1 MPVGNPCSRPT
12 RKSDLPVPPGA
23 TRAAKDSLHS
33 ISVDLPYDRA
43 AARVSPRDSRGLV
56 MSAPQLDILALEPF
70 YGGARRAM
78 LETIVRCSRHRWTVL
93 KLPPRRIERRLAVA
107 ANWFAEQ
114 LTRHWVGRVDLLF
127 TSEAMNLTSLFELM
141 PQIARKPTVVY
152 FHDNQLPDVHT
163 NTDAPLDLVN
173 LSTARAATETWFN
186 SAWHQKAFLARAT
199 SVLERHQELGG
210 LEALWDIQRKM
221 LLVTPPVDMHAVHQA
236 AAAKV
241 RRDPAAL
248 FVETRDADV
257 TLLNKALAILRERGQ
272 PLRLITVG
280 PVLALPADVP
290 RQALPET
297 DDAAHARG
305 LCEAGVFVSVK
316 TDAASDFLVVRGLT
330 AGCRPVLPASGFY
343 PELLPGSLQRSALYD
358 VAPALLADR
367 IQDAIG
373 AYAIPAAA
381 LPAGEIK
388 AALKPFDA
396 IATCREIDEKFEE
409 LVWVRALD

>member
-1 MPVGNPCSRPT
+1 M
-12 RKSDLPVPPGA
+12 
-23 TRAAKDSLHS
+23 
-33 ISVDLPYDRA
+33 IRA
-43 AARVSPRDSRGLV
+43 AARASPRDSRGTV

-93 KLPPRRIERRLAVA
+93 KLPPRRMERRLAVA

-114 LTRHWVGRVDLLF
+114 LTRHWVGRVDLIF

-173 LSTARAATETWFN
+173 ISTAKAATEIWFN

-199 SVLERHQELGG
+199 SVLERHPELGG

-221 LLVTPPVDMHAVHQA
+221 LQVVPPVDLNAVHEA
-236 AAAKV
+236 SATRI
-241 RRDPAAL
+241 RRDPTAL
-248 FVETRDADV
+248 FVETRDGDV
-257 TLLNKALAILRERGQ
+257 GLLNAALAILRQRGQ
-272 PLRLITVG
+272 AMRLITVG
-280 PVLALPADVP
+280 PVVALPADVP

-297 DDAAHARG
+297 DDAAHAKG
-305 LCEAGVFVSVK
+305 MCEAGVIVSVK
-316 TDAASDFLVVRGLT
+316 PEAASDFLVVRGLA

-343 PELLPGSLQRSALYD
+343 PDLLPASLQRGALYD
-358 VAPALLADR
+358 NAPNPLADR
-367 IQDAIG
+367 VQDAIG
-373 AYAIPAAA
+373 AYGIPAAT
-381 LPAGEIK
+381 LSPSDIK
-388 AALKPFDA
+388 TALKPFDA

>member
-1 MPVGNPCSRPT
+1 MDV
-12 RKSDLPVPPGA
+12 A
-23 TRAAKDSLHS
+23 
-33 ISVDLPYDRA
+33 YDGA
-43 AARVSPRDSRGLV
+43 AARAFTRDLRGPP

-173 LSTARAATETWFN
+173 LSTAKAATEIWFN
-186 SAWHQKAFLARAT
+186 SAWHQRTFLARAT
-199 SVLERHQELGG
+199 SVLERHPELGG
-210 LEALWDIQRKM
+210 LEAVWDMQRKM
-221 LLVTPPVDMHAVHQA
+221 LLVAPPVDLGAVHEA
-236 AAAKV
+236 AGARA
-241 RRDPAAL
+241 RRDPTAL
-248 FVETRDADV
+248 FVETRDGDV
-257 TLLNKALAILRERGQ
+257 ALLDQALAILRGRGQ

-280 PVLALPADVP
+280 PVVALPADVP
-290 RQALPET
+290 RQALPES

-305 LCEAGVFVSVK
+305 LCEAGAIVSIK
-316 TDAASDFLVVRGLT
+316 PEAACDFLVVRGLA

-343 PELLPGSLQRSALYD
+343 SELLPESLRRAALYD
-358 VAPALLADR
+358 VAPAPLADR

-373 AYAIPAAA
+373 AHA
-381 LPAGEIK
+381 LPASAATSSEVR